1 MTMRLSLSRK
11 ILLAFAILISFFMAQ
26 GFLLYSALNRFQG
39 YNKDMHLVREFQFVI
54 HLLES
59 TDNSGSG
66 AGPGSTEKFDKGYRQ
81 GKELLVRMN
90 GLEDR
95 LARKEQVHL
104 LEAGEYLDN
113 YRQAYLELSELHGK
127 TSSLHKAALT
137 LYYAIEQGHI
147 ELPPEISAQLFPLL
161 LELYSIEEEVLD
173 DHDVTLIPELKKL
186 AAQIAALTAEKGIV
200 EPVLALTGIAEQ
212 SYLNSLALQERT
224 AFLQDTAAHFYAFT
238 DEILAEL
245 NRDIDRM
252 QIRLTWLMVGLLASA
267 LLLSL
272 LLYLVARSYFMT
284 FLRNQRTAITAI
296 EEGRY
301 DYPLPPKLP
310 ADELGDLARF
320 TKDMA
325 GSLQQ
330 SAEEIRTS
338 QLRLRESEEH
348 VRLILNSATEAI
360 YGLDREGLC
369 TFCNRSM
376 LDILGF
382 EREEEVLGQNV
393 HTMIHHHRSDGSAYF
408 WDECMAHHSFLQD
421 RVIHSDN
428 EVFFRRD
435 GSSFPAECWAHP
447 ISSNGEVS
455 GAVVTFID
463 ITQRKA
469 AQQALQNSEQLYR
482 TLIENI
488 DLGINLI
495 DKEHT
500 IIMSNSAQ
508 GRLIG
513 RNPEGLRG
521 KKCYREFTKKEQVCT
536 PCHGARAMATRQPQ
550 EAVTTAGISD
560 DGSPL
565 CVRVKAFPVFDDQES
580 VTGFIEVVEDVSH
593 KLKAE
598 RELAEEKERLA
609 VTLRSIGDGVIAT
622 DTAGRIVLINKVA
635 EELCGWSLA
644 DATGRPVHEIF
655 RIINEK
661 SGKSCE
667 SPVDRALATGMIVN
681 LANHTLLI
689 ARDGTRHSIADSGAP
704 IRDRDSNIIGVVLV
718 FRDVTEKNRIEE
730 ELFKSKKLES
740 IGILAGGI
748 AHDFNNILSA
758 ILGNINLVRHIIAPG
773 EKRAH
778 TFLEE
783 AEKASLRAQNLT
795 QQLLTFSKGGEPVR
809 KTASMIEIIK
819 DSTEFVLRG
828 SGIKY
833 IYDLPP
839 GLWPVDVDPGQ
850 ISQVV
855 QNLVLNA
862 RHAMPGGGTLR
873 VGCRNVTPEGDKP
886 PILQRDRRF
895 VMVDIA
901 DTGIGIPANIIDN
914 IFDPYFST
922 KKEGS
927 GLGLSIC
934 HSIIDKHEGHIAV
947 RSEQGKGTVFTFYLP
962 AVEASEIRDQEA
974 MHGEQVLAAHDITVL
989 VMDDDEQ
996 VRTIAS
1002 AMLSHLGCTVLL
1014 AEDGEQALAI
1024 YRAHMD
1030 KGLSIRAVIM
1040 DLTIPGGMG
1049 GREAV
1054 RELLKIDPAARVIV
1068 SSGYSTDPVMAHYG
1082 AHGFRGAIVKPYQLK
1097 ELSRTITE
1105 VIAGGQDLN

>member
-1 MTMRLSLSRK
+1 MYLSLSRK
-11 ILLAFAILISFFMAQ
+11 ILLAFAILISFSLVQ
-26 GFLLYSALNRFQG
+26 GLFLYSALHRFQD
-39 YNKDMHLVREFQFVI
+39 YNRDIHLVRGFQFVI

-59 TDNSGSG
+59 TANSGFG
-66 AGPGSTEKFDKGYRQ
+66 AGPSSTEQFDKGFRE
-81 GKELLVRMN
+81 GKELLTRMD

-95 LARKEQVHL
+95 LAQKEQVHL

-127 TSSLHKAALT
+127 TSSLHKEALN

-147 ELPPEISAQLFPLL
+147 TLPPEISSQLFPLL

-173 DHDVTLIPELKKL
+173 DHDVTLVPELKKL
-186 AAQIAALTAEKGIV
+186 AEQIAALTSESSIIG
-200 EPVLALTGIAEQ
+200 PVRALTNVAEQ
-212 SYLNSLALQERT
+212 SYLNSLALQER
-224 AFLQDTAAHFYAFT
+224 AVFFQDTAAHFYTFT
-238 DEILAEL
+238 DEILAAL
-245 NRDIDRM
+245 DRDIDRM
-252 QIRLTWLMVGLLASA
+252 QRRLTWLMGGLLVSA
-267 LLLSL
+267 LLLCL
-272 LLYLVARSYFMT
+272 LLYLAARSYFMT

-296 EEGRY
+296 EQGRY
-301 DYPLPPKLP
+301 DYPLPANLP
-310 ADELGDLARF
+310 GDELGDLARF
-320 TKDMA
+320 TKEMA

-348 VRLILNSATEAI
+348 IRLILNSAAEAI
-360 YGLDREGLC
+360 YGLDREGCC

-382 EREEEVLGQNV
+382 ADEAELRGKNI
-393 HTMIHHHRSDGSAYF
+393 HDIIHHHYPDGNTYP
-408 WDECMAHHSFLQD
+408 WEQCMGHHSFIQG
-421 RVIHSDN
+421 RETHSDN

-435 GSSFPAECWAHP
+435 GSSFPAECWSHP
-447 ISSNGEVS
+447 IRSNGEVS

-463 ITQRKA
+463 ITQRKTA
-469 AQQALQNSEQLYR
+469 MQALRNSEQLYR

-495 DKEHT
+495 DKEYT

-508 GRLIG
+508 GRLVG
-513 RNPEGLRG
+513 RDPADLRG
-521 KKCYREFTKKEQVCT
+521 KKCFREFTKKEQVCV
-536 PCHGARAMATRQPQ
+536 PCHGATAMATRRPQ
-550 EAVTTAGISD
+550 EAITTAGVRE

-580 VTGFIEVVEDVSH
+580 VSGFIEVVEDVSH
-593 KLKAE
+593 KLEAE

-644 DATGRPVHEIF
+644 EATGRPVHEVF
-655 RIINEK
+655 RIISEK
-661 SGKSCE
+661 TGDPCE
-667 SPVDRALATGMIVN
+667 SPVDKALATGMIVN

-689 ARDGTRHSIADSGAP
+689 ARDGTLHAIADSGAP
-704 IRDRDSNIIGVVLV
+704 IRDRDSRIIGVVLV

-783 AEKASLRAQNLT
+783 AEKASLRAQGLT

-809 KTASMIEIIK
+809 KTASIIEIIK

-839 GLWPVDVDPGQ
+839 DLWPVDVDPGQ
-850 ISQVV
+850 ISQVM

-862 RHAMPGGGTLR
+862 RHSMPGGGTLR
-873 VGCRNVTPEGDKP
+873 VGCRNVRPEEDKP
-886 PILQRDRRF
+886 PILEQGRRF
-895 VMVDIA
+895 VMVDLT

-934 HSIIDKHEGHIAV
+934 HSIIDKHQGYIAV
-947 RSEQGKGTVFTFYLP
+947 RSEQGKGSVFTFYLP
-962 AVEASEIRDQEA
+962 AAEPAAVPEQQAA
-974 MHGEQVLAAHDITVL
+974 HGEQALAAHDMTVL

-996 VRTIAS
+996 VRTIAA
-1002 AMLSHLGCTVLL
+1002 AMLSHLGCRVLL
-1014 AEDGEQALAI
+1014 TEDGEEALAV
-1024 YRAHMD
+1024 YRAQMES
-1030 KGLSIRAVIM
+1030 GQPVGAVIM

-1054 RELLKIDPAARVIV
+1054 RELLKIDPTARVIV
-1068 SSGYSTDPVMAHYG
+1068 SSGYSTDPVMAHYNE
-1082 AHGFRGAIVKPYQLK
+1082 HGFCGAIVKPYQLQ
-1097 ELSRTITE
+1097 ELSRAITQA
-1105 VIAGGQDLN
+1105 IAAGRT